1 VQKVEETPKKNKGGR
16 PKIVIDYAMVEK
28 FASMQC
34 TYKEIACFFECS
46 EDRLK
51 KDEEFI
57 HHYKKAFESGKMSL
71 RRIQWKLAERNTAMA
86 IWLGK
91 QYLDQRDRQEIETN
105 QNIKV
110 DNPYKNLTEEELKK
124 LAGG

>member
-1 VQKVEETPKKNKGGR
+1 MEKTPKKNKGGR

-71 RRIQWKLAERNTAMA
+71 RRIQWKLAEKNTAMA

-91 QYLDQRDRQEIETN
+91 QYLGQRDNIQIESNELSKLDEVLKEIKRN
-105 QNIKV
+105 AIDK
-110 DNPYKNLTEEELKK
+110 
-124 LAGG
+124 

>member
-1 VQKVEETPKKNKGGR
+1 MEETPKKNKGGR

-71 RRIQWKLAERNTAMA
+71 RRMQWKLAERNTTMA

-91 QYLDQRDRQEIETN
+91 QYLGQRDIIEN
-105 QNIKV
+105 QITELTKV
-110 DNPYKNLTEEELKK
+110 EELLSKINK
-124 LAGG
+124 EAKDDNN

>member
-1 VQKVEETPKKNKGGR
+1 MEETPKKNKGGR

-34 TYKEIACFFECS
+34 TYKEIAGFFDCS
-46 EDRLK
+46 ESRLK
-51 KDEEFI
+51 KDKEFI
-57 HHYKKAFESGKMSL
+57 HHYKKGFESGKMSL
-71 RRIQWKLAERNTAMA
+71 RRIQWKLAEKNTAMA

-91 QYLDQRDRQEIETN
+91 QYLDQRDKQEIETN

-124 LAGG
+124 LAGD

>member
-1 VQKVEETPKKNKGGR
+1 MEETPKKNKGGR

-34 TYKEIACFFECS
+34 TYKEIASFFECS
-46 EDRLK
+46 ESRLK
-51 KDEEFI
+51 KDKEFI
-57 HHYKKAFESGKMSL
+57 HHYKKGFESGKMSL
-71 RRIQWKLAERNTAMA
+71 RRIQWKLAEKNTAMA

-91 QYLDQRDRQEIETN
+91 QYLDQRDKQEIETN

-110 DNPYKNLTEEELKK
+110 DNPYKELSIEELKK
-124 LAGG
+124 LAGD

>member
-28 FASMQC
+28 FANMQC
-34 TYKEIACFFECS
+34 TYKEIAVFFDCS
-46 EDRLK
+46 ESRLK
-51 KDEEFI
+51 KDKEFI
-57 HHYKKAFESGKMSL
+57 HHYKKGFESGKMSL
-71 RRIQWKLAERNTAMA
+71 RRIQWKLAEKNTAMA

-91 QYLDQRDRQEIETN
+91 QYLDQRDKQEIETN

-110 DNPYKNLTEEELKK
+110 GNPYKELSVEELKK
-124 LAGG
+124 LAGE

>member
-1 VQKVEETPKKNKGGR
+1 MEETPKKNKGGR
-16 PKIVIDYAMVEK
+16 PKIVIDYAIVEK

-91 QYLDQRDRQEIETN
+91 QYLGQRDIIEN
-105 QNIKV
+105 QITELTKV
-110 DNPYKNLTEEELKK
+110 EELLSKINK
-124 LAGG
+124 EAKDDNN

>member
-1 VQKVEETPKKNKGGR
+1 MEETPKKNKGGR

-34 TYKEIACFFECS
+34 TYKEIAGFFDCS
-46 EDRLK
+46 ESRLK
-51 KDEEFI
+51 KDKEFI
-57 HHYKKAFESGKMSL
+57 HHYKKGFESGKMSL
-71 RRIQWKLAERNTAMA
+71 RRIQWKLAEKNTAMA

-91 QYLDQRDRQEIETN
+91 QYLDQRDKQEIETN

-110 DNPYKNLTEEELKK
+110 DNPYKKLSVEELKK
-124 LAGG
+124 LANDT

>member
-1 VQKVEETPKKNKGGR
+1 VQKVKETPKKNKGGR

-71 RRIQWKLAERNTAMA
+71 RRIQWKLAEKNTTMA

-91 QYLDQRDRQEIETN
+91 QYLNQKDNIELEHRDLGKLDELLKG
-105 QNIKV
+105 IK
-110 DNPYKNLTEEELKK
+110 DEANK
-124 LAGG
+124 

>member
-1 VQKVEETPKKNKGGR
+1 LSEKN
-16 PKIVIDYAMVEK
+16 
-28 FASMQC
+28 
-34 TYKEIACFFECS
+34 T
-46 EDRLK
+46 
-51 KDEEFI
+51 
-57 HHYKKAFESGKMSL
+57 
-71 RRIQWKLAERNTAMA
+71 TMA

-124 LAGG
+124 LAGE